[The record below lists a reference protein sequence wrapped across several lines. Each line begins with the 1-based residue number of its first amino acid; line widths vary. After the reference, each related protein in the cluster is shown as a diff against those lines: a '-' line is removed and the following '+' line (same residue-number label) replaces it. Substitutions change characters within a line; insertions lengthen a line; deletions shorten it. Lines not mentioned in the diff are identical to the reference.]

1 MLISSW
7 EMSGK
12 PLLSRL
18 DFLSMLLEFNGPKKD
33 EINGETCELLLPYLW
48 MPEFTFERAKSAC
61 GNVAGLCTW
70 VRAMHT
76 YYHIARFV
84 APKIEALREAEGKL
98 RIANAKLGEKEK
110 ELAKVEADLAECQ
123 GRLDAAKKTKQ
134 ELQVCGG
141 RGLCVGA
148 GVVC

>member
-1 MLISSW
+1 MTVDSARFLL
-7 EMSGK
+7 MSLTAMPCDEGFIRSNESNTE
-12 PLLSRL
+12 PWHFRHHCLVCV
-18 DFLSMLLEFNGPKKD
+18 GPKKD

-48 MPEFTFERAKSAC
+48 MQEFTYERAKSAC

-98 RIANAKLGEKEK
+98 RIANAKLGEKER
-110 ELAKVEADLAECQ
+110 ELAKVGKEFVSLPH
-123 GRLDAAKKTKQ
+123 
-134 ELQVCGG
+134 
-141 RGLCVGA
+141 
-148 GVVC
+148 